1 MPKIEEAQTN
11 SYKGYSLFND
21 VQDKKLQIINR
32 GAIMANILQEHLQG
46 AKVSRQGLALI
57 LGYFH
62 ELLPIDR
69 KSVKASFEQHLTERG
84 ISYGAV

>member
-1 MPKIEEAQTN
+1 MSQVNT
-11 SYKGYSLFND
+11 YKGLPLFND

-46 AKVSRQGLALI
+46 SNVSRQGLGLI

-62 ELLPIDR
+62 QLMPIDR